1 MNWGFYMPFEQ
12 GTLVYVNLTGIVK
25 ETNELIE
32 TTLED
37 KAKEYNV
44 FDPTRKYRPRLI
56 AIGEK
61 WVLEP
66 LDDKLKEMN
75 VGEKLSIEIPPE
87 KAFGVW
93 DPSKVKVIPLRKLG
107 ERATQLRVGDEV
119 EIDNRIGRVKLLASG
134 RVHIDFNH
142 KYSGK
147 TIVYEVQVVKEL
159 KEDSEKIEALFLR
172 RIPIEEEKVKFSI
185 QDNTVVFELPFEL
198 YLEEGLQIVKRA
210 LANDIFKF
218 LPNIQKVT
226 FIENYEKQK
235 SER

>member
-1 MNWGFYMPFEQ
+1 MPFEQ
-12 GTLVYVNLTGIVK
+12 DTLVYVNLTGIVK

-37 KAKEYNV
+37 KAKKYNV
-44 FDPTRKYRPRLI
+44 FDPTRKYNPRLI

-66 LDDKLKEMN
+66 LDEKLKEMN
-75 VGEKLSIEIPPE
+75 TGEKILLEISPE

-93 DPSKVKVIPLRKLG
+93 DPSKVKIVPLRRLG
-107 ERATQLRVGDEV
+107 ERATQLRVGDEI
-119 EIDNRIGRVKLLASG
+119 EIDNKVGRVKLLASG

-147 TIVYEVQVVKEL
+147 TIVYEVEVVKEL

-172 RIPIEEEKVKFSI
+172 RIPIEKEKLKFSI
-185 QDNTVVFELPFEL
+185 QENTLTFELPTEL

-210 LANDIFKF
+210 LANDIFKY
-218 LPNIQKVT
+218 LPNISKVT
-226 FIENYEKQK
+226 FLENYEKK
-235 SER
+235 TA

>member
-1 MNWGFYMPFEQ
+1 MPFER
-12 GTLVYVNLTGIVK
+12 GALVYVDLTGIVK

-44 FDPTRKYRPRLI
+44 YDPTRKYNPKLI
-56 AIGEK
+56 AIGER

-66 LDDKLKEMN
+66 LDEKLKEMN

-93 DPSKVKVIPLRKLG
+93 DPSKVKVIPLRKFG
-107 ERATQLRVGDEV
+107 ERATNLRVGDEV

-147 TIVYEVQVVKEL
+147 TIIYEVQVVKEL
-159 KEDSEKIEALFLR
+159 KEENEKIEALFLR
-172 RIPIEEEKVKFSI
+172 RIPIEREKVKFSI
-185 QDNTVVFELPFEL
+185 QGNTVIFELPFEL

-218 LPNIQKVT
+218 LPNILKVT
-226 FIENYEKQK
+226 FIENYERESPK
-235 SER
+235 E

>member
-1 MNWGFYMPFEQ
+1 MPFEQ

>member
-1 MNWGFYMPFEQ
+1 MPFEQ

-37 KAKEYNV
+37 KDKEYNV
-44 FDPTRKYRPRLI
+44 FDPTRKYMPRLI
-56 AIGEK
+56 AVGER

-107 ERATQLRVGDEV
+107 ERAAQLRVGDEV
-119 EIDNRIGRVKLLASG
+119 EIDNRVGRVKLLASG

-172 RIPIEEEKVKFSI
+172 RIPIEKEKVKFSI

-218 LPNIQKVT
+218 LPHIQKVT
-226 FIENYEKQK
+226 FIENYEKQS
-235 SER
+235 SEK

>member
-1 MNWGFYMPFEQ
+1 MPFEQ

-44 FDPTRKYRPRLI
+44 FDPTRKYMPRLI
-56 AIGEK
+56 AVGER

-107 ERATQLRVGDEV
+107 ERAAQLRVGDEV
-119 EIDNRIGRVKLLASG
+119 EIDNRVGRVKLLASG

-172 RIPIEEEKVKFSI
+172 RIPIEKEKVKFSI
-185 QDNTVVFELPFEL
+185 EDNTVVFELPFEL

-218 LPNIQKVT
+218 LPHIQKVT
-226 FIENYEKQK
+226 FIENYEKQA
-235 SER
+235 SEK